1 MARSITY
8 KYLPEDKVLLPPPD
22 AKVATTACDYCIVA
36 CGYKVYTWPLG
47 REGGPKASQNALKV
61 NFPAGIN
68 TGKWISPNMH
78 NVVHVDGEPHH
89 ALVVPDGD
97 SKVVNV
103 GGNHSIRGGALAQ
116 KCFNPNKP
124 SQERLLSPM
133 MRVRGTLQAISW
145 DTAFEVMAGVSRHVL
160 DRYGEHAW
168 AMKTY
173 SYQYFENTYA
183 ISKLAFGSIRT
194 PAYAPHDKPGPGP
207 DTPGLDWAGIDA
219 FSASYEDWG
228 AAEVIY
234 FAGVDPW
241 ETKSVLFTTWI
252 MHGKNPDKKLIF
264 ALPRKTTGVAWGE
277 QRGGLFLPVIP
288 GTDAVVQLAI
298 TRLILEKGWE
308 DKAFIEKWIANQ
320 WEIDTGMGRGPRN
333 TPVEWFTTWGRYGI
347 DFAGYK
353 KWILGYKYAELKTA
367 SEISGVPA
375 DLIRKAAEMLARPRP
390 DGSRPKTSFMLEKGI
405 YWCNNLGNTTSFSA
419 MGLICGAG
427 NRPGQM
433 ISRGGGHQRGWM
445 GGAGY
450 PMGLS
455 PEKFPGRRKKEIDL
469 DRWVVDGKL
478 RFAWVIG
485 TTWVQAMAGSQEL
498 MDSFEKMTRGNP
510 HQIKS
515 FDPKAAVET
524 LKKRVDSGGM
534 LVVDQ
539 DIYRVAPIGTE
550 YADLV
555 LPAATW
561 GEEDF
566 TRCNGERRLR
576 LYSKFYDAPGEAQ
589 PDWWIIGGFARKMGF
604 EGFDWKDSND
614 VFEEAARHGRGGVL
628 NYHPLVVKAKQ
639 DGKRAHDLLREYGTE
654 GIQTPIRMVGGKL
667 VGTQRLHD
675 TTLQLG
681 PPEGPTVHPK
691 WLTQFNSHSGK
702 AVLMRSYWEDFQDFF
717 EAVKPTGDELWV
729 TNGRIN
735 EMWQSGFDDMRRPY
749 IMQRWPYEFIEIHPD
764 DARARGIESGDL
776 VAIENDNVLVQTG
789 GYLGVDD
796 NDLSFTELRKA
807 GHIKTSTGSFTAVA
821 IVTDAVRKGVT
832 FANFIWPSA
841 PANSVVP
848 RVPDPVTN
856 RYRFKLGKGRIA
868 RIGESPY
875 KRSFTSMTF
884 APRPIA

>member
-1 MARSITY
+1 
-8 KYLPEDKVLLPPPD
+8 
-22 AKVATTACDYCIVA
+22 
-36 CGYKVYTWPLG
+36 
-47 REGGPKASQNALKV
+47 
-61 NFPAGIN
+61 
-68 TGKWISPNMH
+68 
-78 NVVHVDGEPHH
+78 
-89 ALVVPDGD
+89 
-97 SKVVNV
+97 
-103 GGNHSIRGGALAQ
+103 
-116 KCFNPNKP
+116 
-124 SQERLLSPM
+124 
-133 MRVRGTLQAISW
+133 
-145 DTAFEVMAGVSRHVL
+145 
-160 DRYGEHAW
+160 
-168 AMKTY
+168 MKTY

-252 MHGKNPDKKLIF
+252 MGGKNPDKKLIF

-298 TRLILEKGWE
+298 TRLILENGWE
-308 DKAFIEKWIANQ
+308 DKAFVEKWIANQ

-333 TPVEWFTTWGRYGI
+333 TPVEWFTTWGRYGVG
-347 DFAGYK
+347 FADYK

-469 DRWVVDGKL
+469 DRWLVDGKL

-515 FDPKAAVET
+515 FDAKAAVET
-524 LKKRVDSGGM
+524 LKKRVDSGGV

-561 GEEDF
+561 GEDSF

-589 PDWWIIGGFARKMGF
+589 PDWWIIAGFARKMGF

-639 DGKRAHDLLREYGTE
+639 DGKRAQDLLREYGTE

-807 GHIKTSTGSFTAVA
+807 GHIKTTTGSFTAVA

-856 RYRFKLGKGRIA
+856 RYRFKLGKGRISK
-868 RIGESPY
+868 IGESPY
-875 KRSFTSMTF
+875 KRSFSAMSF
-884 APRPIA
+884 APRPIAP